1 MSETRGEP
9 LVEPMAGWKR
19 THSCGALR
27 ARDAGKTVTLM
38 GWVFRRRDH
47 GGLIFVDIRDREG
60 ITQCVF
66 NPADGALAHAKIQ
79 GVRAEFVLAVRGTV
93 ARRALKTRRSRPA
106 PSRCTRPS

>member
-1 MSETRGEP
+1 MS
-9 LVEPMAGWKR
+9 GWKR

-27 ARDAGKTVTLM
+27 ATDAGKTVTLM

-66 NPADGALAHAKIQ
+66 NPADGALAHDKVQ
-79 GVRAEFVLAVRGTV
+79 DVRGEFP
-93 ARRALKTRRSRPA
+93 RGRAQGPQ
-106 PSRCTRPS
+106 